1 MDIDSGVEQVEA
13 VKTELLREMGVLRRI
28 MGKFRGYFPDDI
40 ESSFFSIVRKFC
52 LLIASI
58 SLLVVALWLLLS
70 LNGYMASVDED
81 HSDPDVSYN
90 DYKEELQIKYDQTYA
105 TTGQSGS
112 SKTEQKER
120 KLIADSE
127 RLEFEKEFD
136 KYYNE
141 FVITVNEYA
150 KIVGDDP
157 VHDGVRDFLLKMAV
171 EDNDL
176 GFMDDLNDFVEDMRD
191 DANEVKT
198 LNADDVRRTEW
209 LTSLNWWLDAR
220 KQHTQ
225 TELARINYE
234 RAQAMDSKA
243 EALTQLMVVGV
254 AFALFMY
261 FVIILVLMRIE
272 SNTRVQT
279 TK

>member
-1 MDIDSGVEQVEA
+1 MDINSGVEQVEA

-261 FVIILVLMRIE
+261 FVIMLVLMRIE

>member
-1 MDIDSGVEQVEA
+1 
-13 VKTELLREMGVLRRI
+13 
-28 MGKFRGYFPDDI
+28 
-40 ESSFFSIVRKFC
+40 
-52 LLIASI
+52 
-58 SLLVVALWLLLS
+58 
-70 LNGYMASVDED
+70 MASVDED

-171 EDNDL
+171 ED
-176 GFMDDLNDFVEDMRD
+176 
-191 DANEVKT
+191 
-198 LNADDVRRTEW
+198 
-209 LTSLNWWLDAR
+209 S
-220 KQHTQ
+220 
-225 TELARINYE
+225 
-234 RAQAMDSKA
+234 
-243 EALTQLMVVGV
+243 
-254 AFALFMY
+254 
-261 FVIILVLMRIE
+261 
-272 SNTRVQT
+272 
-279 TK
+279 

>member
-1 MDIDSGVEQVEA
+1 
-13 VKTELLREMGVLRRI
+13 
-28 MGKFRGYFPDDI
+28 
-40 ESSFFSIVRKFC
+40 
-52 LLIASI
+52 
-58 SLLVVALWLLLS
+58 
-70 LNGYMASVDED
+70 
-81 HSDPDVSYN
+81 
-90 DYKEELQIKYDQTYA
+90 
-105 TTGQSGS
+105 
-112 SKTEQKER
+112 
-120 KLIADSE
+120 
-127 RLEFEKEFD
+127 
-136 KYYNE
+136 
-141 FVITVNEYA
+141 
-150 KIVGDDP
+150 
-157 VHDGVRDFLLKMAV
+157 
-171 EDNDL
+171 
-176 GFMDDLNDFVEDMRD
+176 MRD

-261 FVIILVLMRIE
+261 FVIMLVLMRIE